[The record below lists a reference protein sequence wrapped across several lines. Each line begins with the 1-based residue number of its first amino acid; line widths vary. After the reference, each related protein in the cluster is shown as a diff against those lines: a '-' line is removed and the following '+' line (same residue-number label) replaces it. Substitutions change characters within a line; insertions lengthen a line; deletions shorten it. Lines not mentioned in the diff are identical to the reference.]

1 MNSVR
6 LQDTRLIF
14 SNLLNFCMC
23 VCAQSLQS
31 CLTLCD
37 HLDCSPPCSSV
48 HRISQAEI
56 VEWVAISFSRG
67 IFPTQGL
74 NSSLLCPLHWHLG
87 SLPLAPPGKPEFLY
101 TNNVISEWEIF
112 FLIFFKN
119 HIKKNKISRNKPRR
133 WKIYT
138 LKMIKHWWR
147 ILTMIYKMEDNLC
160 YWIGRINIAK
170 MAIFPKAIHKF
181 NAIPIKISMTSFI
194 DYNKQS

>member
-1 MNSVR
+1 M
-6 LQDTRLIF
+6 
-14 SNLLNFCMC
+14 CMYC

-31 CLTLCD
+31 CPTLCD

-67 IFPTQGL
+67 VFPTQGL
-74 NSSLLCPLHWHLG
+74 NLCLLCLLHWQLG
-87 SLPLAPPGKPEFLY
+87 SSPLALPGMPEFLY
-101 TNNVISEWEIF
+101 TNNVISKWEKKIF
-112 FLIFFKN
+112 N

-133 WKIYT
+133 WKMYT

-147 ILTMIYKMEDNLC
+147 ILKMIYKMEDNLC

-170 MAIFPKAIHKF
+170 MAIFSKAIQKF
-181 NAIPIKISMTSFI
+181 KAIRIKISMTSFTEL
-194 DYNKQS
+194 